1 MKFLFALASAVFTLS
16 TPLKAGFF
24 DKCIGDC
31 QVKDVCAG
39 EAPDLRGLAYSEAS
53 RLEAYFSEFSAS
65 FDRFRNGSEQSD
77 VQRQQYEKIADE
89 IIQSIARKP
98 EVMRYFSLP
107 QITSFFQ
114 RVTLDSER
122 TDAIENLWITLEP
135 VFNQYIEDKLVSRH
149 TWQTPLDAITWKLGI
164 QTANDLLYLIKV
176 RNQYIR
182 PTKIT
187 PFRSFR
193 SHEHQIIRD
202 LRLGSRLIWMKNPE
216 AIHNLFKPNDHLTSH
231 SHLNSNLYEPVY
243 GRYGISGEIIWQ
255 EYKKVRNHSLF
266 EGKNVEI

>member
-24 DKCIGDC
+24 DRCISDC
-31 QVKDVCAG
+31 QLKDLCKG

-53 RLEAYFSEFSAS
+53 RLEPYFSEFSAS

-77 VQRQQYEKIADE
+77 IQRQQYQKIAEE
-89 IIQSIARKP
+89 IIQSLTKNP
-98 EVMRYFSLP
+98 EMMRYLSLP

-122 TDAIENLWITLEP
+122 TDAIETLWIKLEP
-135 VFNQYIEDKLVSRH
+135 VFSQYIEDKLVSRH
-149 TWQTPLDAITWKLGI
+149 TWQTPLDAISWKLGI

-176 RNQYIR
+176 RNQYIS
-182 PTKIT
+182 PTQST
-187 PFRSFR
+187 SFRSFR
-193 SHEHQIIRD
+193 PHEHQIIRD
-202 LRLGSRLIWMKNPE
+202 LRLGTRLIWMKHPE
-216 AIHNLFKPNDHLTSH
+216 AIHNLFKLNDHLTSH

-243 GRYGISGEIIWQ
+243 GRYGISGEIICQ
-255 EYKKVRNHSLF
+255 EYKKVRKHSIF
-266 EGKNVEI
+266 ESENDES

>member
-1 MKFLFALASAVFTLS
+1 MKFLFVLASAVFSLS

-24 DKCIGDC
+24 DKCISDC
-31 QVKDVCAG
+31 QVKDVCAW
-39 EAPDLRGLAYSEAS
+39 EAPDLRSLAYSEAT
-53 RLEAYFSEFSAS
+53 RLEAYLSEFSAS

-77 VQRQQYEKIADE
+77 VQRQHYANIADE
-89 IIQSIARKP
+89 IIESVARHP
-98 EVMRYFSLP
+98 GVMRYFSLP

-114 RVTLDSER
+114 RVTLDCER
-122 TDAIENLWITLEP
+122 TDAIETLWIKLDP

-176 RNQYIR
+176 RNQYIS
-182 PTKIT
+182 PTKST

-202 LRLGSRLIWMKNPE
+202 LRLGTRLIWMKNPE
-216 AIHNLFKPNDHLTSH
+216 AIHNLFRSNSHLTSKSIH
-231 SHLNSNLYEPVY
+231 SNLYEPVY

-255 EYKKVRNHSLF
+255 EYKKVCKHSIF
-266 EGKNVEI
+266 ESENDQT